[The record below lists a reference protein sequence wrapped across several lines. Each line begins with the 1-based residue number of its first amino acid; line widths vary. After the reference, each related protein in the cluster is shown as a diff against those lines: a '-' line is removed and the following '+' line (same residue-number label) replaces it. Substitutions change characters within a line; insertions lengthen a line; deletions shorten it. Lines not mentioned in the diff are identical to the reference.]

1 MTQALN
7 SLITSP
13 RSKHWQLAPL
23 DLQPRGASAV
33 SSDVVQGFDDIEQ
46 CIFNILSTRKGTD
59 VTRPEF
65 GSNYFDYIDAPEDVF
80 VPNAV
85 REVVLAVQTWEKRAV
100 IDKVVFSGNAPEI
113 TMSVHWHA
121 ADDVSKEIYTTAI
134 PIKGVR

>member
-1 MTQALN
+1 MTQAPF
-7 SLITSP
+7 TP

-23 DLQPRGASAV
+23 ELLSSGGASTV

-59 VTRPEF
+59 VTRPDF
-65 GSNYFDYIDAPEDVF
+65 GSNHFDYIDAPEDIF

-85 REVVLAVQTWEKRAV
+85 REVVLAIQTWEKRAV

-134 PIKGVR
+134 PIKGVS